1 MKGASMRGITSIGFS
16 VFTGIAFVSIILI
29 SDCGLLGPKEGST
42 PNAKTPFDAWGV
54 NTIFNNRGTYSLTA
68 GTQDLRAGR
77 VRINDTTLGGVKYDL
92 YKAALG
98 VQVGQLLDTTSA
110 NATTIWANRLPDG
123 SMKIA
128 GGNDKGFLA
137 SILPPIVPGVNG
149 STLVLD
155 SPFTIK
161 TKPALNT
168 EQSSSATGKL
178 YNPANPGAPTNFNV
192 DLKYT
197 RDQENVTATTSMGA
211 VEGCSHFSVT
221 ATPKGALAILANLA
235 NIAFTGEA
243 WYHETFGLV
252 AYKCP
257 ALGLNAGMNG
267 ESDYGTATAGANAIR
282 KVQVLD
288 ASHPVFELNTFDRA
302 HKNDAD
308 KMSHAQMLLEFRW
321 ASDSLAKNGAEPSY
335 LAAVTLIATNN
346 MLGYSFE
353 DNRFGWSPAPV
364 SSPVSIF
371 HPEENGKGYKY
382 WYIYINE
389 AAKNEPGANNVSYL
403 IRVSQGGFTPP
414 ALRCSARIVYTI
426 LPAGSY

>member
-1 MKGASMRGITSIGFS
+1 MRSIASIGLS
-16 VFTGIAFVSIILI
+16 VFAGIALASIFLI
-29 SDCGLLGPKEGST
+29 SGCGLLGPKGETT
-42 PNAKTPFDAWGV
+42 PDAKTPFDAWGL
-54 NTIFNNRGTYSLTA
+54 NTIFNQRGTYGLLSPA
-68 GTQDLRAGR
+68 KDLQAGR
-77 VRINDTTLGGVKYDL
+77 VKANDTTLGGVSYDL

-98 VQVGQLLDTTSA
+98 VQADQLLDTTNA
-110 NATTIWANRLPDG
+110 NSTTIWANRLPDG

-128 GGNDKGFLA
+128 GGKDKGFLA
-137 SILPPIVPGVNG
+137 SILPPVVTGVNG

-192 DLKYT
+192 AIKYT

-211 VEGCSHFSVT
+211 VEGCSHFSVS
-221 ATPKGALAILANLA
+221 ATPKGDLAILAGLL
-235 NIAFTGEA
+235 NIVYTGEA
-243 WYHETFGLV
+243 WYHEKFGLV

-257 ALGLNAGMNG
+257 ALGLDAGMNG
-267 ESDYGTATAGANAIR
+267 ESDYGTATQGANTIR
-282 KVQVLD
+282 KVQVVD
-288 ASHPVFELNTFDRA
+288 ANHPVFELNTYDRA
-302 HKNDAD
+302 KKNDAD

-346 MLGYSFE
+346 TLGYSFL
-353 DNRFGWSPAPV
+353 DNRFGWGTALV
-364 SSPVSIF
+364 ASPVSIF

-403 IRVSQGGFTPP
+403 IRVSQVGFVPP
-414 ALRCSARIVYTI
+414 ALRCSARIMYTI

>member
-1 MKGASMRGITSIGFS
+1 MRVMRSIGFTVS
-16 VFTGIAFVSIILI
+16 AGIAFASIYLI
-29 SDCGLLGPKEGST
+29 SGCGLLAPKGEST
-42 PNAKTPFDAWGV
+42 PNAKTPFDSWGV

-68 GTQDLRAGR
+68 AAQDLQAGR
-77 VRINDTTLGGVKYDL
+77 VKTNDTTLGGVAYDL

-98 VQVGQLLDTTSA
+98 VQSGQLLDTTTA
-110 NATTIWANRLPDG
+110 NSTTIWANRLSDG

-128 GGNDKGFLA
+128 GGRDKGLLA
-137 SILPPIVPGVNG
+137 SVLPPIVPGVNG

-155 SPFTIK
+155 SPFTLK

-168 EQSSSATGKL
+168 QQSSSATGKL
-178 YNPANPGAPTNFNV
+178 YSAANPGAPTNFNV
-192 DLKYT
+192 DIKYT

-257 ALGLNAGMNG
+257 ALGLDAGMNG
-267 ESDYGTATAGANAIR
+267 ESDYGTATQGKNTIR
-282 KVQVLD
+282 KVQVVD
-288 ASHPVFELNTFDRA
+288 ASHPVFELNTYDRA
-302 HKNDAD
+302 KKNDAD

-321 ASDSLAKNGAEPSY
+321 ASDSLARNGAEPSY

-346 MLGYSFE
+346 TLGYSFE
-353 DNRFGWSPAPV
+353 DNRFGWSPPLVA
-364 SSPVSIF
+364 SPVSIF

-382 WYIYINE
+382 WYVYINE

-403 IRVSQGGFTPP
+403 IRVSQGGFIPP
-414 ALRCSARIVYTI
+414 ALRCSARIMYTI
-426 LPAGSY
+426 LPAGAY

>member
-1 MKGASMRGITSIGFS
+1 MRGITSIGFR
-16 VFTGIAFVSIILI
+16 VFTGIVVASIFLI
-29 SDCGLLGPKEGST
+29 TGCGLLGPKGEST
-42 PNAKTPFDAWGV
+42 PNAKIPFDSWGAT
-54 NTIFNNRGTYSLTA
+54 TIFLNRGTYSLTA
-68 GTQDLRAGR
+68 GTQDLMAGR
-77 VRINDTTLGGVKYDL
+77 VRTQDTTLGGVTYDL
-92 YKAALG
+92 YKAAVG
-98 VQVGQLLDTTSA
+98 VKAGQLLDTTTA
-110 NATTIWANRLPDG
+110 NATTIWANRLSDG

-128 GGNDKGFLA
+128 GGTDRGFLA
-137 SILPPIVPGVNG
+137 SILPPIVTGVNG

-168 EQSSSATGKL
+168 QQSSTVTGKL
-178 YNPANPGAPTNFNV
+178 YNPANPGTPKNFNV

-197 RDQENVTATTSMGA
+197 RDQENATATTSMGP

-221 ATPKGALAILANLA
+221 ATPNGDLAFLANLLGVA
-235 NIAFTGEA
+235 YTGEA
-243 WYHETFGLV
+243 WYHEKFGLV
-252 AYKCP
+252 AYTCP

-267 ESDYGTATAGANAIR
+267 ESDYGTATEGANAIR

-288 ASHPVFELNTFDRA
+288 ANHPVFELNTYDRA

-321 ASDSLAKNGAEPSY
+321 VSDSLAKNGAEPSY

-346 MLGYSFE
+346 TLGYSFE
-353 DNRFGWSPAPV
+353 DNRFGWSPALV
-364 SSPVSIF
+364 ASPVSIF

-403 IRVSQGGFTPP
+403 IRVSQGGFVPP
-414 ALRCSARIVYTI
+414 ALRCSARIMYTI